1 MINRLPN
8 KFFLTL
14 LATYVSVQFLSL
26 IAHHLWIYVT
36 YELLFIALTIQGIM
50 SSVKYINQLNSLAEM
65 KLQVVWVIVSGVL
78 LTGLYFLALIN
89 EPNFNITESP
99 TLDNRASL
107 LLYFPM
113 IQAFFASTIIAS
125 ASALAKLFR
134 NKK

>member
-1 MINRLPN
+1 
-8 KFFLTL
+8 
-14 LATYVSVQFLSL
+14 
-26 IAHHLWIYVT
+26 
-36 YELLFIALTIQGIM
+36 
-50 SSVKYINQLNSLAEM
+50 M
-65 KLQVVWVIVSGVL
+65 KLQVVWVIVSGIL
-78 LTGLYFLALIN
+78 LTGFYFVALIN

-113 IQAFFASTIIAS
+113 IQAFIASTIIAS